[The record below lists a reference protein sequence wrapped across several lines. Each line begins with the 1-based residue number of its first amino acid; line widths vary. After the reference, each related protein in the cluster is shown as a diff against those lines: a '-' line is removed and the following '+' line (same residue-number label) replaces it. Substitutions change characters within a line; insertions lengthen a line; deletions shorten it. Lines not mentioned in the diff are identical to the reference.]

1 MQAYEGDVELREFA
15 FHVGDRLPVLRLHYT
30 AFGAPQRDAS
40 GKISNAVLLLRGTG
54 RIGKDFLMPSL
65 ADSLFRAGQPL
76 DAQRYYLVMPDGI
89 GAGGS
94 SKPSDGMRANFP
106 RYGYI
111 DQVEAQRAM
120 LEVMGVDHL
129 KLVAGVSQGGM
140 QTWLWGERF
149 PDAMDA
155 LVPVAAMPMQI
166 SGRNLM
172 WREIVIRAIVD
183 DPDWRGG
190 DYDPARPPTRWAQT
204 AASLAAMMAGNPVR
218 LQEAGP
224 DRTRTLAY
232 CDQLAAQFRGRD
244 AIDLLYDFRS
254 SADYDPAPA
263 IDRIEAPLLA
273 INFAD
278 DEVTPIGL
286 TVTRETVA
294 RLSSG
299 RLMVL
304 PGGYGHHGI
313 FHGELWAEP
322 LGSFLNSLPARA

>member
-1 MQAYEGDVELREFA
+1 
-15 FHVGDRLPVLRLHYT
+15 
-30 AFGAPQRDAS
+30 
-40 GKISNAVLLLRGTG
+40 
-54 RIGKDFLMPSL
+54 
-65 ADSLFRAGQPL
+65 
-76 DAQRYYLVMPDGI
+76 
-89 GAGGS
+89 
-94 SKPSDGMRANFP
+94 MRANFP

-166 SGRNLM
+166 SSGPRNDS
-172 WREIVIRAIVD
+172 RCSARSSSGPSID
-183 DPDWRGG
+183 DPEARRR
-190 DYDPARPPTRWAQT
+190 YDPARPPTRWANT
-204 AASLAAMMAGNPVR
+204 AASLAAMMAGDPAR

-224 DRTRTLAY
+224 DRTMTLAF
-232 CDQLAAQFRGRD
+232 CDRLAAVSWSRCD
-244 AIDLLYDFRS
+244 CLLHAFRS

-278 DEVTPIGL
+278 DEVIPIGL

-304 PGGYGHHGI
+304 PGGYGHLGI

>member
-1 MQAYEGDVELREFA
+1 
-15 FHVGDRLPVLRLHYT
+15 
-30 AFGAPQRDAS
+30 
-40 GKISNAVLLLRGTG
+40 
-54 RIGKDFLMPSL
+54 MPSL

-204 AASLAAMMAGNPVR
+204 AAPLAAMMAGNPVR

-224 DRTRTLAY
+224 DRTMTLAY